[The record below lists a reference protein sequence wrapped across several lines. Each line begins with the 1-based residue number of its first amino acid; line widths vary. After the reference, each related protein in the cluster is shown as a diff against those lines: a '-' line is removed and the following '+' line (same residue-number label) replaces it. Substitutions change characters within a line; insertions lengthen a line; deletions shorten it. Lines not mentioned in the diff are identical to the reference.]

1 MIQKSMNVSLA
12 LVLVSLGFIGLYAID
27 YGVSMGNSVGL
38 VPIDAFSKGVVMGI
52 PSLVLPLIAHFIGKK
67 SPSKTASRL
76 VLINGGL
83 VIVGGLVMAA
93 STAGPSFDLVRSR
106 VYAELALVFAIG
118 ALQMI
123 LSIKQGRIPQ
133 ISKTN

>member
-1 MIQKSMNVSLA
+1 
-12 LVLVSLGFIGLYAID
+12 
-27 YGVSMGNSVGL
+27 
-38 VPIDAFSKGVVMGI
+38 
-52 PSLVLPLIAHFIGKK
+52 LPLIAHFIGKK
-67 SPSKTASRL
+67 SPSKTSSRL

-93 STAGPSFDLVRSR
+93 STAGPSFDLVRGR

-123 LSIKQGRIPQ
+123 LSIKQGGIPQ
-133 ISKTN
+133 ISKTS